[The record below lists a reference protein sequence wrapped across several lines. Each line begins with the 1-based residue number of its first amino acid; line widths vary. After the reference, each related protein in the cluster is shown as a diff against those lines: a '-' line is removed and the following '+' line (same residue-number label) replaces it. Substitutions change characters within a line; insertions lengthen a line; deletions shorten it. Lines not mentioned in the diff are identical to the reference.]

1 MSAPSIGLDCKPNN
15 CNTMEDY
22 TYEYDYSN
30 YTYDNVTPPEDL
42 DFKTHKTCFT
52 EVSCASLLVVNVVI
66 FLLGV
71 CGNGVVIWI
80 AGLKMKK
87 TVNTTWYLSLAVSDF
102 IFCACLPFNIINTVT
117 KDWIFGL
124 FMCKFTSFVMFLNM
138 FCSIFLLVIISVDR
152 CVSVMFPVWAQNHRT
167 MGKASVVVVLAWV
180 ASVAL
185 SIPSIVFRDVKTHLG
200 MRKCFNNY
208 RDQHSHKMIAVSR
221 FIGGFVL
228 PFFIIIFCYSVIIL
242 RLRTNRMMSKS
253 SKPFKVMTALI
264 ATFFICWL
272 PYHVFVLLELNH
284 QSYDL
289 EIIRAGLMVG
299 TTVAIAN
306 SFLNPMLY
314 VFMGNDFLQK
324 FKSSIL
330 SKMANAIGE
339 EGRTTSRY
347 LSRSSSMEG
356 SRRTSTHI

>member
-1 MSAPSIGLDCKPNN
+1 
-15 CNTMEDY
+15 MEDY

-52 EVSCASLLVVNVVI
+52 EVSCTSLLVVNVVI

-138 FCSIFLLVIISVDR
+138 FCSIFLLVVISVDR

-289 EIIRAGLMVG
+289 EVIRAGLMVG